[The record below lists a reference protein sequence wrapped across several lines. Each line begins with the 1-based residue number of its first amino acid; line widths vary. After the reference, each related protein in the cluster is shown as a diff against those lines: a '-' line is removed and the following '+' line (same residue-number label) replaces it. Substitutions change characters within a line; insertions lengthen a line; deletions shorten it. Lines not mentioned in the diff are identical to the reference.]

1 MFRDVPCSG
10 FYRRPVGTYSRLL
23 IHCVAGVKGV
33 VVWGGG
39 GGIGGG
45 WGKKEKKEG
54 GKKER
59 EGLGR
64 ESPVVTPRHDNVN

>member
-1 MFRDVPCSG
+1 MFRDVPCSW

-39 GGIGGG
+39 GLGG

-64 ESPVVTPRHDNVN
+64 ESPVVTPRHENVN